1 MQTLIIL
8 LTLATLFSMLIFRKN
23 KQTPEWENPEIFN
36 INREAPKAHFI
47 RYSNLEKA
55 KSEDNT
61 DNLNRISLN
70 GKWKFNWVKKP
81 ADRPAD
87 FHEKDYDTS
96 KWDDIQVPGNWELQ
110 GHGLPIYTNV
120 KYVFPKNP
128 PHIPHNYNPVGSY
141 VKEFEM
147 PHDWSGKDVFI
158 YFGAVRSA
166 MYLWVNGEE
175 VGYSQGSKTPAQFNI
190 TKYVN
195 AGKNKIAA
203 AIYRWSDA
211 SYIEDQDFWR
221 LSGMDREVYLY
232 ATDKVAIDDIHVEA
246 GLTND
251 YQDGTFK
258 LTVKIRNT
266 ASRII
271 DNYQLNVQLLDGEK
285 IIFQENCTDDFSR
298 RSEAYL
304 TAKVVSTIFQV
315 KKWTAETP
323 NLYKLLLTLT
333 DNEGNELEATSLDV
347 GFRSVEIKNAQ
358 LLINGVA
365 VMFKGVNLHE
375 HDPVTGHDVSEERI
389 VEDMRL
395 MKAYNINA
403 IRCSHYPQ
411 PPAFYRLADR
421 LGFYVIDEANIETH
435 GMGAEHQ
442 DKVDKSVHPSYLP
455 EWKAQHLDRVERM
468 YERDKNYTCII
479 AWSLGN
485 EAGNGENF
493 WAAYEWLKSKEATR
507 PVQYEQAHAHENT
520 DIYAPMYPFIPLL
533 KRYAAS
539 NPTKPMILCEY
550 AHAMGN
556 SVGNLQDYWD
566 VMEAYPALQGGY
578 IWDWVDQGI
587 LTESDAGK
595 PYFAYGG
602 DFGAGHLQNDNNFCI
617 NGLISP
623 DRKPNPHLHEVKKVY
638 QYIRFEAE
646 NLKEGRVKV
655 TNLYDFISLDD
666 VVVEFRLM
674 KNGEVISEGEKVLE
688 GILPKVSETLFFDYA
703 QTSPPAPLLKK
714 ERGDDSFF
722 AEQKKSDAPLSKI
735 GEGLGVRLTRGDEY
749 ILTLTAK
756 NTKKQPLLKKGHVL
770 AGEQFIIQKGL
781 PKVFVADNSHPFSI
795 SRNKNTLEITN
806 ENCSFIFD
814 EKTGLLTNYIVK
826 GVELLHEPITPNFW
840 RAPNDNDFGNEMP
853 TQTKIWKKSSASRT
867 LDLFQLNEKNI
878 KTHYNRR
885 SAGFKP
891 CASAMNVAARYSF
904 PAKGMN
910 WEMRYTLG
918 TDGALLVTNT
928 ILNFNKNLPYIP
940 RIGNKF
946 ALTEGFNQVK
956 WYGRGPFENY
966 DDRKTAAFIGTYER
980 SVAEMHYPYIRP
992 QENGYRTDTRWI
1004 RLERNDGQAILIEGV
1019 EPLCFSALHH
1029 TIDDVDEG
1037 TGKQNR
1043 HTIDVPQ
1050 RPETY
1055 LNIDYKQMGIG
1066 GDNSWYA
1073 HTHDAYKLFP
1083 TDYFYGYIIR
1093 PS

>member
-1 MQTLIIL
+1 M
-8 LTLATLFSMLIFRKN
+8 LFFHKK

-47 RYSNLEKA
+47 RYTNSEKA
-55 KSEDNT
+55 ISEDNT
-61 DNLNRISLN
+61 NNPNYISLH

-81 ADRPAD
+81 ADRHSD
-87 FHEKDYDTS
+87 FHKKNYDTS
-96 KWDDIQVPGNWELQ
+96 TWDDINVPGNWELQ

-147 PHDWSGKDVFI
+147 PKDWLGKDIFI

-166 MYLWVNGEE
+166 MYLWINGKE

-190 TKYVN
+190 NDYVN
-195 AGKNKIAA
+195 VGKNKIAV

-221 LSGMDREVYLY
+221 LSGMDREVYVY
-232 ATDKVAIDDIHVEA
+232 STDNVAIDDIHVQSE
-246 GLTND
+246 LRNN
-251 YQDGTFK
+251 YQDGLFK
-258 LTVKIRNT
+258 LTIKIRNT
-266 ASRII
+266 TAKIL
-271 DNYQLNVQLLDGEK
+271 DNYQLNIQLLDGEK
-285 IIFQENCTDDFSR
+285 IIFQENRTGDFSR
-298 RSEAYL
+298 HVKDEFVPNMA
-304 TAKVVSTIFQV
+304 TQVACTNIPQV

-323 NLYKLLLTLT
+323 NLYQLLISLT
-333 DNEGNELEATSLDV
+333 DNEDKELEATSLDV

-365 VMFKGVNLHE
+365 VTFKGVNLHE
-375 HDPVTGHDVSEERI
+375 HEPLSGHFVSEERI
-389 VEDMRL
+389 LEDMQL

-442 DKVDKSVHPSYLP
+442 DEIDQSVHPAYLP

-468 YERDKNYTCII
+468 YERDKNYACII
-479 AWSLGN
+479 TWSLGN

-493 WAAYEWLKSKEATR
+493 WAAYEWLKAKDPSR

-520 DIYAPMYPFIPLL
+520 DIYAPMYPPIPLL
-533 KRYAAS
+533 KRHAAS
-539 NPTKPMILCEY
+539 NPTKPMIMCEY

-556 SVGNLQDYWD
+556 SVGNLQDYWE
-566 VMEAYPALQGGY
+566 VIGAYPALQGGY

-587 LTESDAGK
+587 LAKNEKGK

-602 DFGAGHLQNDNNFCI
+602 DFGAAHLQHDSNFCI
-617 NGLISP
+617 NGLVSP

-655 TNLYDFISLDD
+655 TNLYDFISLNN
-666 VVVEFRLM
+666 VVLQFHLT
-674 KNGEVISEGEKVLE
+674 KNGDVIAEGEKPLKA
-688 GILPKVSETLFFDYA
+688 IPPKASELLFFDYENNF
-703 QTSPPAPLLKK
+703 T
-714 ERGDDSFF
+714 
-722 AEQKKSDAPLSKI
+722 
-735 GEGLGVRLTRGDEY
+735 TGDEY
-749 ILTLTAK
+749 ILTLKAK
-756 NTKKQPLLKKGHVL
+756 TTKKQTLLEKGHIL
-770 AGEQFIIQKGL
+770 AAEQFIIQKGL
-781 PKVFVADNSHPFSI
+781 PKIFIPDNSRPFSI
-795 SRNKNTLEITN
+795 SRKKNMLEIAN

-814 EKTGLLTNYIVK
+814 EKTGLLTNYIVN
-826 GVELLHEPITPNFW
+826 ELEFLYEPISPNFW
-840 RAPNDNDFGNEMP
+840 RAPTDNDFGNEMP
-853 TQTKIWKKSSASRT
+853 TKLEIWKESSASRT
-867 LDLFQLNEKNI
+867 LDLFSLNEKNI
-878 KTHYNRR
+878 REYARR
-885 SAGFKP
+885 DRACP
-891 CASAMNVAARYSF
+891 VPTVAARYSF
-904 PAKGMN
+904 PAKGVN

-946 ALTEGFNQVK
+946 ALTEGFNQIK

-966 DDRKTAAFIGTYER
+966 EDRKTAAFIGMYER

-1004 RLERNDGQAILIEGV
+1004 RLENENGRAVFIEGV

-1037 TGKQNR
+1037 TKKQNR
-1043 HTIDVPQ
+1043 HSSDVPQ
-1050 RPETY
+1050 GPETY

-1073 HTHDAYKLFP
+1073 HTQDAYKLFP

-1093 PS
+1093 PEI